1 MTTRKQRQRQAKT
14 LRTFRKVHRY
24 TGALLFIFFLFVS
37 VTGILLGWKKNSNE
51 WLLPDTHKG
60 TSSELKDWLPIDS
73 LHAIAINVF
82 KDSISQNLSTDLD
95 RIDIRNSKG
104 SVKFI
109 FEQHNWGIQ
118 LDGATGQVLNIGK
131 RRSDFLENIHD
142 GSVLDDF
149 FKTDGNTFKLIY
161 TSLLGSA
168 LFLFTTTGFWLWFGP
183 KRLRRA
189 RREVKES

>member
-1 MTTRKQRQRQAKT
+1 MTTKKQRQRQAKV
-14 LRTFRKVHRY
+14 LRTFRKIHRY
-24 TGALLFIFFLFVS
+24 TGALLFIFFFFIS

-51 WLLPDTHKG
+51 WLLPDTYRGKS
-60 TSSELKDWLPIDS
+60 TELRDWLPIDS
-73 LHAIAINVF
+73 LHNIAINVF
-82 KDSISQNLSTDLD
+82 KDSVSQNLSTNLD
-95 RIDIRNSKG
+95 RIDIRKSKG

-109 FEQHNWGIQ
+109 FEQQNWGIQ

-131 RRSDFLENIHD
+131 RRSDFLENVHD

-149 FKTDGNTFKLIY
+149 FKTGNNTFKLVY

-183 KRLRRA
+183 KRLRKA
-189 RREVKES
+189 RKEIRE

>member
-14 LRTFRKVHRY
+14 LRIFRKVHRY
-24 TGALLFIFFLFVS
+24 TGALLFIFFLFIS
-37 VTGILLGWKKNSNE
+37 VTGILLGWKKNSNG

-60 TSSELKDWLPIDS
+60 SSTELRHWLPIDS
-73 LHAIAINVF
+73 LHSIAINVF
-82 KDSISQNLSTDLD
+82 KDSVSQTLPADLD
-95 RIDIRNSKG
+95 RIDIRKSKG

-109 FEQHNWGIQ
+109 FEQQNWGIQ

-131 RRSDFLENIHD
+131 RRSDFLENVHD

-149 FKTDGNTFKLIY
+149 FKTDTNTFKLIY

-183 KRLRRA
+183 KRLRKA
-189 RREVKES
+189 RREIS